1 MKAWWLGRS
10 ARERQVLGAAA
21 LLAILLLGWSWV
33 WDPLQTSLRETRSR
47 VIAAEAAMARMQAQ
61 AEQYRRLAA
70 QSPAAVS
77 AAPGSL
83 LVRVDGSLTEAG
95 IGSSVLRVDPLE
107 SGSVRVQFQGVDF
120 DALMRWLEALAARD
134 GLRVTEFGAQRVS
147 AARVDA
153 RLVLQQPEI

>member
-1 MKAWWLGRS
+1 MKAWWMARS
-10 ARERQVLGAAA
+10 GRERQVLSGAAVVA
-21 LLAILLLGWSWV
+21 LLLLGWAWV
-33 WDPLQTSLRETRSR
+33 WDPLQTSLREARTR
-47 VIAAEAAMARMQAQ
+47 VIAVEAAMTRMQAQ

-70 QSPAAVS
+70 QSPVS
-77 AAPGSL
+77 VNAAPGSL

-95 IGSSVLRVDPLE
+95 IGSNVLRVDPLE

-120 DALMRWLEALAARD
+120 DSLMRWLEALAARD

-153 RLVLQQPEI
+153 RLVLEQPEI

>member
-1 MKAWWLGRS
+1 MRAWWMARS
-10 ARERQVLGAAA
+10 ARERQVLGMAG
-21 LLAILLLGWSWV
+21 LLALLLLGWAWV
-33 WDPLQTSLRETRSR
+33 WDPLQTSLREARTR
-47 VIAAEAAMARMQAQ
+47 VIAAEASMAQMQAQ

-70 QSPAAVS
+70 QSPVAAS

-107 SGSVRVQFQGVDF
+107 SGRVRVQFQGVDF
-120 DALMRWLEALAARD
+120 NALMRWLEMLAARD
-134 GLRVTEFGAQRVS
+134 GLRVAEFGAQRVS

-153 RLVLQQPEI
+153 RLVLEQPEN